1 MEIKSSLT
9 IFLFLIGGYTTK
21 ATSTT
26 VTQSTGA
33 SAIATSTK
41 YAQTIVPSISNQPT
55 TGPVLTKN
63 STVDYI
69 VLPSR
74 QREVAGV
81 EMYFRERPSLSSAP
95 VFNVYL
101 GDAFYMFIRYTG
113 SYHVIKPVE
122 CKAYAGVV
130 IDQDVTNMVLWNSAN
145 CSTVSGVLEKFTNVT
160 NTLLLASLYGFQFH
174 QSPYVTIECTVRI
187 CNPNSICA
195 KSKLCQLKRRRRMMV
210 HDPSS
215 LGKGSFR
222 IVSGARSTG
231 RRSETSSLWLY
242 TFCWMFAFIVY
253 IQNHY

>member
-1 MEIKSSLT
+1 
-9 IFLFLIGGYTTK
+9 
-21 ATSTT
+21 
-26 VTQSTGA
+26 
-33 SAIATSTK
+33 
-41 YAQTIVPSISNQPT
+41 
-55 TGPVLTKN
+55 
-63 STVDYI
+63 
-69 VLPSR
+69 
-74 QREVAGV
+74 
-81 EMYFRERPSLSSAP
+81 MYFRERPSLSSAP

-195 KSKLCQLKRRRRMMV
+195 KSKLCQPKRRRRMMV